1 MVRRTI
7 SGIAVFIV
15 IATAVVPVTAQVAGY
30 GALQGRVYFDLKKG
44 LSDSNEDILT
54 YRFRRIYFGYDMVL
68 GEYLKGRF
76 LVDAGQD
83 PSGSHFVF
91 IKHAYAEWMSG
102 SSFTLR
108 VGQQGTI
115 LYGDI
120 EGVWDYRSISKTF
133 QDNSGVRA
141 SADLG
146 ISGTYTPNSLIR
158 VRAMMSNGNGY
169 KSKDDDAYGK
179 SYEVQGLITP
189 TDGLIISAFY
199 GMNGFDPDD
208 DPDTGN
214 NENST
219 TTDISVSYT
228 IPTFAAGGSYT
239 MQTNHSS
246 RLGSDGSGFWGFAR
260 YKIKDSPFGF
270 LVRFDSWDP
279 DTGVDDNTETYMIAG
294 LDYSGIDGIHI
305 IPNFQ
310 QVKVGSGDAEN
321 TFLLTFYWRW

>member
-15 IATAVVPVTAQVAGY
+15 IATAVVPVTAQVAGN
-30 GALQGRVYFDLKKG
+30 GALQGKVFFDLQKG

-54 YRFRRIYFGYDMVL
+54 YRFRRLYLGYDMEL
-68 GEYLKGRF
+68 GEYMRGRF

-83 PSGSHFVF
+83 RAGGHFLFV
-91 IKHAYAEWMSG
+91 KHAYAEWMSG
-102 SSFTLR
+102 KNFTLK

-115 LYGDI
+115 LFGDI
-120 EGVWDYRSISKTF
+120 EGVWGYRSISKTF
-133 QDNSGVRA
+133 QDNSGVRS
-141 SADLG
+141 SADMG
-146 ISGTYTPNSLIR
+146 ISGTYTPSSLIR

-179 SYEVQGLITP
+179 SCEVQGLINP
-189 TDGLIISAFY
+189 MDGLIISAFY

-208 DPDTGN
+208 DPDTDN
-214 NENST
+214 NENSS
-219 TTDISVSYT
+219 TTDLTVGYT
-228 IPTFAAGGSYT
+228 TQTFAAGGSYT
-239 MQTNHSS
+239 MQTNHGS
-246 RLGSDGSGFWGFAR
+246 RLGSDGSGIWGFAR
-260 YKIKDSPFGF
+260 YKMADSPVGF
-270 LVRFDSWDP
+270 LVRFDRWDP
-279 DTGVDDNTETYMIAG
+279 DTSVDDNTETYMIAG

>member
-1 MVRRTI
+1 MVRCTI
-7 SGIAVFIV
+7 STIV
-15 IATAVVPVTAQVAGY
+15 VLSIIICSANPVAAQVEGY
-30 GALQGRVYFDLKKG
+30 GALQGRVFFDLQKG

-83 PSGSHFVF
+83 RGGGHFVF

-102 SSFTLR
+102 NSLSLR
-108 VGQQGTI
+108 IGQQGTI

-120 EGVWDYRSISKTF
+120 EGVWGYRSISKTF
-133 QDNSGVRA
+133 QDNSGVRS

-146 ISGTYTPNSLIR
+146 ISGTYILSSLIR

-189 TDGLIISAFY
+189 MDGLIISAFY

-219 TTDISVSYT
+219 TTDLSIGYT
-228 IPTFAAGGSYT
+228 TPTFAAGGSFT
-239 MQTNHSS
+239 MQTNHGSI
-246 RLGSDGSGFWGFAR
+246 LGSDGSGFWGFAR
-260 YKIKDSPFGF
+260 YKPADSPIGF
-270 LVRFDSWDP
+270 LVRYDSWDP
-279 DTGVDDNTETYMIAG
+279 DTSFDDNTETYTIVG
-294 LDYSGIDGIHI
+294 LDYSGIDGLHI

-310 QVKVGSGDAEN
+310 QVKAWNLDAEN